1 MACKYGFSTL
11 AGDYINIM
19 KKTFDFNLD
28 LYLKLSLNSMDTP
41 KIERE
46 AVNSKSFSLI
56 TRKLVI
62 RKQFVSNYN
71 LNEKV
76 VFIILI

>member
-1 MACKYGFSTL
+1 MV
-11 AGDYINIM
+11 GDYINIM
-19 KKTFDFNLD
+19 KKTFDFNFD

-46 AVNSKSFSLI
+46 AVNLKSFSLI
-56 TRKLVI
+56 TSKLVI
-62 RKQFVSNYN
+62 RKKFVSNYK
-71 LNEKV
+71 LNKKV

>member
-1 MACKYGFSTL
+1 
-11 AGDYINIM
+11 M
-19 KKTFDFNLD
+19 KKTFDFNFD
-28 LYLKLSLNSMDTP
+28 LYLKLSLNNMVTP

-46 AVNSKSFSLI
+46 AVNLKSFSLI

-62 RKQFVSNYN
+62 RKTFVSNYN
-71 LNEKV
+71 LNKKI

>member
-1 MACKYGFSTL
+1 MGFFTL
-11 AGDYINIM
+11 VGDYINIM
-19 KKTFDFNLD
+19 KKTFDFNFD
-28 LYLKLSLNSMDTP
+28 LYLKLSLNSMVTP

-46 AVNSKSFSLI
+46 AVNLKSFSLI

-62 RKQFVSNYN
+62 RKTFVSNYN
-71 LNEKV
+71 LNKKI